1 MNAINKRLFIADV
14 EKANSVFLIKKLAHD
29 IPYARAKLFFNNL
42 RKSYE
47 NKNKFELLSKD
58 LENADNEIK
67 EQHKLKIINKIY
79 KLYAYKKLEGLC
91 NVCHD
96 YDQKILKPNYGKE
109 FLQKLYL
116 NKTTTSQYNYEN
128 KIQSTNKPKST
139 KLQFKK
145 KIIKNENI
153 IVDKQAPIKKCIPGF
168 VSFLDRKLKERNQ
181 QSFNEIKRY
190 YNAHKFCHLLK
201 KFSNKTILPAKEDVV
216 REIKREGKYSQ
227 TRTLYQV
234 KLFKLLRKKYIK
246 EVTKRLEEPSKL
258 YKLFYLINVTRMHK
272 KISTQRFYREMIRKW
287 RFISF
292 TKKMARRKLELM
304 YKNLHASYMQM
315 ADEIFGDDEV
325 NPSVIKQFE
334 MFGNNVGMFT
344 GQEANVSED
353 LNKKYYT
360 TVEKKYVF
368 KNDSSSIID
377 LRKAYTRQKIIM
389 EKGMEEEKEAY
400 SERGPVNKD
409 LTHSFKKES
418 NKEFKKKYLKR
429 DK

>member
-145 KIIKNENI
+145 K
-153 IVDKQAPIKKCIPGF
+153 
-168 VSFLDRKLKERNQ
+168 
-181 QSFNEIKRY
+181 
-190 YNAHKFCHLLK
+190 
-201 KFSNKTILPAKEDVV
+201 
-216 REIKREGKYSQ
+216 
-227 TRTLYQV
+227 
-234 KLFKLLRKKYIK
+234 
-246 EVTKRLEEPSKL
+246 
-258 YKLFYLINVTRMHK
+258 
-272 KISTQRFYREMIRKW
+272 
-287 RFISF
+287 
-292 TKKMARRKLELM
+292 
-304 YKNLHASYMQM
+304 
-315 ADEIFGDDEV
+315 
-325 NPSVIKQFE
+325 
-334 MFGNNVGMFT
+334 NN
-344 GQEANVSED
+344 
-353 LNKKYYT
+353 
-360 TVEKKYVF
+360 
-368 KNDSSSIID
+368 
-377 LRKAYTRQKIIM
+377 
-389 EKGMEEEKEAY
+389 
-400 SERGPVNKD
+400 
-409 LTHSFKKES
+409 
-418 NKEFKKKYLKR
+418 
-429 DK
+429 